1 MRAVAQADGGRGARN
16 LLQRDAMFE
25 ITQTRAA
32 ELFLDGDAVQTD
44 GSHLWPEVARE
55 LVRAVDLRCARRDL
69 VLGEI
74 ACGRADHVGGFAEIE
89 IEAGGD
95 VGDHRGGLNIENVIA
110 RSVATKQSRRKLRRT
125 SVFASGLLRFA
136 RNDNAPKTRPGT
148 CRHRSKNSGR

>member
-1 MRAVAQADGGRGARN
+1 
-16 LLQRDAMFE
+16 MFE

-95 VGDHRGGLNIENVIA
+95 VGDHRGGLNIENVFA
-110 RSVATKQSRRKLRRT
+110 RNVATKQSRRKLRRT
-125 SVFASGLLRFA
+125 SVFASGLLRSLA
-136 RNDNAPKTRPGT
+136 MTMRLKRALEHAAIDQKILAGDVACVGAGDERA
-148 CRHRSKNSGR
+148 